1 MQATRF
7 QPFER
12 QDSVPAGTSSR
23 RLATLLAGLICLRSL
38 AGVGPGDDFNANT
51 ENAASSLQGWY
62 NGSGLWD
69 TTGWWNAANC
79 LEAIENVILENN
91 GLNYLPVLN
100 NTFTLNSGG
109 NFLNFYYDDE
119 AWWANAWIRAFDL
132 TGDIAY
138 LNMAKTIFGDLKGG
152 WDPTCGGGLWWNK
165 AATNKIAIVNEL
177 FLLSAV
183 RLHQRTPGDSG
194 AGSYLD
200 WANREWTWF
209 KNSGMIN
216 GQNLINDGLNSSCQ
230 NNGQP
235 TWTYNEGVILGGLT
249 ELYKVT
255 GDSSYLTQAEAIAD
269 ATLANM
275 VDGSG
280 ILLEPCEPFSCASDG
295 PQFKG
300 IFIRYLAY
308 LYDVDRKTAYFNFLF
323 QNAHSIW
330 FNDRDGSDHLGLRWS
345 GPFDSADAA
354 RQSSAMMPVSA
365 LAEPTTSY
373 LSFAKGSG
381 DPTAFNHPVG
391 AAAGALAWACNPLNA
406 NHPDFLQYGPYLS
419 SLPVGVHVAH
429 FRIAVSATSGSAA
442 GLVQLDVRENN
453 SGTLLASQTVSWNS
467 FLAANQA
474 QDFAL
479 TFNNGIAAD
488 PLEFRVYWNNAVGA
502 PTVTV
507 TDVTLDGTHNW
518 TAANLDHDIGRLDG
532 LNAWEADPVRDLAS
546 GYLVRGPATAELGFG
561 NYSAQFELKVDNF
574 NWDSSVIATLSVV
587 NVDTATVVASRNLK
601 RTDFPD
607 GLYHAFGL
615 DFFAG
620 SGAHYDFRTWW
631 NYGANAPRLTQRS
644 LVVKA
649 GSHFYFTHFELIN
662 RIPHLII
669 TGVPGQRYS
678 VQSAS
683 ELSPS
688 AWGTIGSA
696 TIPAAGGTVEFI
708 DQDAFV
714 FPIRYYRLSFP

>member
-1 MQATRF
+1 VV
-7 QPFER
+7 
-12 QDSVPAGTSSR
+12 S
-23 RLATLLAGLICLRSL
+23 LRSW
-38 AGVGPGDDFNANT
+38 AGVGPADDFNANT
-51 ENAASSLQGWY
+51 EGAASVLQGWY

-79 LEAIENVILENN
+79 LEAIENVIVENN
-91 GLNYLPVLN
+91 GKNYLGVLN

-109 NFLNFYYDDE
+109 NFLNYYYDDE
-119 AWWANAWIRAFDL
+119 GWWANAWIRAFDL
-132 TGDIAY
+132 TGDTRF
-138 LNMAKTIFGDLKGG
+138 LNMAKTIFSDLTNG
-152 WDPTCGGGLWWNK
+152 WDSTCGGGLWWNK

-177 FLLSAV
+177 FLLTAV

-194 AGSYLD
+194 PGSYID

-209 KNSGMIN
+209 RNSGMIN
-216 GQNLINDGLNSSCQ
+216 GQNLINDGLNGSCQ
-230 NNGQP
+230 NNGEP
-235 TWTYNEGVILGGLT
+235 TWTYNEGVILGGLADM
-249 ELYKVT
+249 YKVT
-255 GDSSYLTQAEAIAD
+255 GDPSYLTHAEAIAD
-269 ATLANM
+269 ATLAIM

-280 ILLEPCEPFSCASDG
+280 VLLEPCEPFTCGFDG

-308 LYDVDRKTAYFNFLF
+308 LYDVDRKPAYFNFLF
-323 QNAHSIW
+323 RNAHSIW

-345 GPFDSADAA
+345 GPFDSADAS

-391 AAAGALAWACNPLNA
+391 APAGVLAWACNPINA
-406 NHPDFLQYGPYLS
+406 THADFQQYGPYMS

-429 FRIAVSATSGSAA
+429 FRIAVSTTSGSPA

-453 SGTLLASQTVSWNS
+453 GATLLASQTVAWNS

-474 QDFAL
+474 QDYAL
-479 TFNNGIAAD
+479 TFNNIVAAD
-488 PLEFRVYWNNAVGA
+488 PLEFRVYWNNVPGA

-507 TDVTLDGTHNW
+507 TDITLDGTHNW
-518 TAANLDHDIGRLDG
+518 TAANLGHDIGRLDG
-532 LNAWEADPVRDLAS
+532 LNAWEADPVRDTVS
-546 GYLVRGPATAELGFG
+546 GYLVRGPSSSELGSG

-574 NWDSSVIATLSVV
+574 NWDSSVVATISVV
-587 NVDTATVVASRNLK
+587 NVDTAAVVTSRNLR

-607 GLYHAFGL
+607 CLYHSFGL
-615 DFFAG
+615 DFFAS

-644 LVVKA
+644 VVVKA
-649 GSHFYFTHFELIN
+649 GTHFYFIHFELIN
-662 RIPHLII
+662 RFPHLII
-669 TGVPGQRYS
+669 TGVPGQTYRVQASNDLTVPGWLTLGS
-678 VQSAS
+678 V
-683 ELSPS
+683 
-688 AWGTIGSA
+688 
-696 TIPAAGGTVEFI
+696 TIPAVGGTAEFV

-714 FPIRYYRLSFP
+714 FPIRYYRLIYP